1 MHAVGHGHA
10 EVGPAGAEDQLHPQL
25 RTSCSCSCGGGLE
38 QQAHGLVARGAG
50 LRLQRQP
57 QPGQHQR
64 VVEVGPELGQKEN
77 VNSYYSGGNR
87 YIYLEYLSGQLFKV
101 VRGTKCSVNSAY
113 SWVMWCAGTRG
124 HFTIIL
130 SGDIFRDTGV
140 KQVTKDFLSQIFI
153 GSDTL

>member
-25 RTSCSCSCGGGLE
+25 RTSSSSSYGGGGL
-38 QQAHGLVARGAG
+38 QQQTHGLVARGAG

-87 YIYLEYLSGQLFKV
+87 YMYGAVSILH
-101 VRGTKCSVNSAY
+101 N
-113 SWVMWCAGTRG
+113 
-124 HFTIIL
+124 HFLGCFTPL
-130 SGDIFRDTGV
+130 GG
-140 KQVTKDFLSQIFI
+140 
-153 GSDTL
+153 

>member
-25 RTSCSCSCGGGLE
+25 RTSCSCSSCGGL
-38 QQAHGLVARGAG
+38 QQQTHGLVARGAG

-87 YIYLEYLSGQLFKV
+87 YMYLSAISIRTIVQSCPQNKVQRELCIQLGNV
-101 VRGTKCSVNSAY
+101 VC
-113 SWVMWCAGTRG
+113 
-124 HFTIIL
+124 
-130 SGDIFRDTGV
+130 RDTG
-140 KQVTKDFLSQIFI
+140 TLHNNPI
-153 GSDTL
+153 G